1 MFQKTQTRFLLLPY
15 KICRLSLVLISLSF
29 APLNQVKP
37 IRNIL
42 FVMAEEKKTEPTSGI
57 AHLLAR
63 KNILE
68 LSPYRCARDDY
79 STGILLDANEN
90 AFGPTSLPTNSLD
103 PYDNHNTLERYP
115 CPYQV
120 PLKELYASYRGNK
133 LTPANIFVGVGSDEA
148 IDLLM
153 RIFCQP
159 GKDKILTTP
168 PTYGM
173 YKVCA
178 KVNDVEVVT
187 VPLEKDFS
195 LRVPEVR
202 NLVDKIVMAKHF
214 FLFPFSILT
223 NLSRCI
229 VFLLV
234 QILNHTRQFYNSCS
248 NYSLNLEFHHNVIN
262 FDGEQMLA
270 AVTPDVKLLFICSP
284 GNPTAKAIPLSVI
297 EEVAKSPQYKGL
309 VVVDEAYVDFST
321 EGTATSLVQQ
331 YPNVVVLQTLS
342 KAFGLA
348 GIRCGFCI
356 GAPDVIQLMNNVK
369 APYNVNAL
377 TSEVAIN
384 ALKNTP
390 VLDKHVSQVLAQRKE
405 VMRKLCQLDF
415 VTEVF
420 ASDAN
425 FVLFR
430 MKGFAMETYKNMADS
445 GVVTR
450 YRGTEIHCEN
460 CIRVTIGTEEE
471 NEKFFDL
478 LVKTYESL
486 SK

>member
-1 MFQKTQTRFLLLPY
+1 M
-15 KICRLSLVLISLSF
+15 
-29 APLNQVKP
+29 
-37 IRNIL
+37 
-42 FVMAEEKKTEPTSGI
+42 
-57 AHLLAR
+57 
-63 KNILE
+63 E

-79 STGILLDANEN
+79 SEGVLLDANEN

-115 CPYQV
+115 DPYQV
-120 PLKELYASYRGNK
+120 PLKQLYAQYRGHD
-133 LTPANIFVGVGSDEA
+133 LTPSNIFVGVGSDEA

-159 GKDKILTTP
+159 GKDKIMTTP

-178 KVNDVEVVT
+178 KVNDVEVVM

-195 LRVPEVR
+195 LRVPE
-202 NLVDKIVMAKHF
+202 M
-214 FLFPFSILT
+214 
-223 NLSRCI
+223 
-229 VFLLV
+229 
-234 QILNHTRQFYNSCS
+234 
-248 NYSLNLEFHHNVIN
+248 
-262 FDGEQMLA
+262 MA
-270 AVTPDVKLLFICSP
+270 AVTPDIKLMFICSP
-284 GNPTAKAIPLSVI
+284 GNPTCKAIPLSVI
-297 EEVAKSPQYKGL
+297 ESVVKDSNYKGL

-321 EGTATSLVQQ
+321 EGSAVALVNK

-356 GAPDVIQLMNNVK
+356 AAPDVIQLMNNVK

-384 ALKNTP
+384 ALKNTK
-390 VLDKHVSQVLAQRKE
+390 VLHDNVGKVLAQRKE
-405 VMRKLCQLDF
+405 VMEKLSKLDF
-415 VTEVF
+415 VTHVYP
-420 ASDAN
+420 SDAN

-430 MKGFAMETYKNMADS
+430 VKNKALETYKQMADA

-450 YRGTEIHCEN
+450 YRGTEMHCDE

-471 NEKFFDL
+471 NAKFFEL
-478 LVKTYESL
+478 LVKTWNSL
-486 SK
+486 Q